1 MSVRSSQA
9 PISVKIVVSGGF
21 GVGKTT
27 FVGAISEIEPLVTEA
42 EMTKASGNKGGPD
55 GGRRLNFRRTGR

>member
-1 MSVRSSQA
+1 MTQLSKRL
-9 PISVKIVVSGGF
+9 VK
-21 GVGKTT
+21 KPY
-27 FVGAISEIEPLVTEA
+27 EPPKLHVYGNLA